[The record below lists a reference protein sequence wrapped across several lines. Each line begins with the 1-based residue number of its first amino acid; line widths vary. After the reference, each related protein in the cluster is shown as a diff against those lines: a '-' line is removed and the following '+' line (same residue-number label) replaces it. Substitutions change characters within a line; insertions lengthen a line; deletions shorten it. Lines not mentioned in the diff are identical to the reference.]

1 MKTAFTIALTAAAAN
16 ATGLRSRD
24 EPKKGSVG
32 RKLNVHDTTL
42 IETWASKYKCHEA
55 GASLES

>member
-1 MKTAFTIALTAAAAN
+1 MKTAFIIALTAAAAN

-42 IETWASKYKCHEA
+42 IETLASKYKCYEA